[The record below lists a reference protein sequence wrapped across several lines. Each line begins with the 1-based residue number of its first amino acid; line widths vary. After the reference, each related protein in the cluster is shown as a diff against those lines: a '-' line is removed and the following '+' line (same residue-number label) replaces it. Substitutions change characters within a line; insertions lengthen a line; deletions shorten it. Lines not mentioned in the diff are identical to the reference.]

1 MQERITLLDINAIPS
16 SIIALASSVMTSA
29 DQVTGQPSK
38 MVIDIAIDQ
47 SRADSI
53 GVEMPVFMPADFNYQ
68 SSEHYQLLDALRAGE
83 IFVPVI
89 FYGLKIFRTLID
101 GKYNYYATANSFTVT
116 SKEYIDF

>member
-1 MQERITLLDINAIPS
+1 MKEKITLLDINAIPS
-16 SIIALASSVMTSA
+16 SVIALASSVMTSA
-29 DQVTGQPSK
+29 NQKGQPSK
-38 MVIDIAIDQ
+38 MVIDVAIDTIK
-47 SRADSI
+47 SNSI
-53 GVEMPVFMPADFNYQ
+53 SPDMAVFMPADFNYQ

>member
-29 DQVTGQPSK
+29 DQVSGQPSK
-38 MVIDIAIDQ
+38 MVIDIAIDTIK
-47 SRADSI
+47 SNSI
-53 GVEMPVFMPADFNYQ
+53 SPDMAVFMPADFNYQ